1 MQKAKAFE
9 QKERLIEEEVGT
21 WNMLELPFYVHLF
34 CHTLA
39 RCNLCTY
46 NVDSLIC
53 RSSAHE
59 GIVKFEGFKV
69 FTARTLDGSR

>member
-21 WNMLELPFYVHLF
+21 WNMLELPFNVHLF

-39 RCNLCTY
+39 RCNLWTY
-46 NVDSLIC
+46 NVD
-53 RSSAHE
+53 
-59 GIVKFEGFKV
+59 K
-69 FTARTLDGSR
+69 